1 MVKKVISEYLFGSR
15 NICLILET
23 ICSRNDDGTSV
34 GMLTEVQ
41 DGEVDT
47 SVAGFQH
54 TLERDPYA
62 DFLQGIFKN
71 TDALIIRTPVKSD
84 QISYLTGIIHDVD
97 IS

>member
-1 MVKKVISEYLFGSR
+1 MDQIELSDF
-15 NICLILET
+15 ET

-84 QISYLTGIIHDVD
+84 QISYFTGIKLQIDMAD
-97 IS
+97 S

>member
-1 MVKKVISEYLFGSR
+1 MDQIELP
-15 NICLILET
+15 NIEK

-71 TDALIIRTPVKSD
+71 TDALILRTPVKSD
-84 QISYLTGIIHDVD
+84 QISYLTGIFHDVD

>member
-1 MVKKVISEYLFGSR
+1 MVKKVILEQIYQIELLNF
-15 NICLILET
+15 ET

-41 DGEVDT
+41 GGQVDT

>member
-1 MVKKVISEYLFGSR
+1 MYQIELLNF
-15 NICLILET
+15 ET

-41 DGEVDT
+41 NGEVDT

-54 TLERDPYA
+54 TLERDQFA
-62 DFLQGIFKN
+62 DFLQGIFRN

-84 QISYLTGIIHDVD
+84 QISYITGIATFIFD
-97 IS
+97 IF

>member
-1 MVKKVISEYLFGSR
+1 MVKKVIFEQMDQIELP
-15 NICLILET
+15 NIEK

-71 TDALIIRTPVKSD
+71 TDALILRTPVKSD
-84 QISYLTGIIHDVD
+84 QISYLTGIFHDVD